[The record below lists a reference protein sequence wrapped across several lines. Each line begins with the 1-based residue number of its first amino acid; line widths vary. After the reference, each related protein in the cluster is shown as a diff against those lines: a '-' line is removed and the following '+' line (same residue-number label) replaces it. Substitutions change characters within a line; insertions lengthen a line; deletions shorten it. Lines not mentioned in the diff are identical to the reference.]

1 LHAKN
6 FFSFGPQVLE
16 KMEAIFSFMVHAR
29 GVMPFMENPDLDML
43 FNILTIVAKSAQD
56 AALTLLHAGRMSAQT
71 RAELLGVL
79 SLLTVALS
87 RFDLADTLCRDLKD
101 MQKLVKDLSSPA
113 QHSPHAYIYTLLA
126 TVNEL
131 TGWIV
136 VGDRTCYETLVGVLE
151 ATANELC
158 FLVVTPMVKQTVL
171 SLVANLKR
179 LQPLPKN
186 VVHAVNKVKSRIY
199 RKKVRLQSAV

>member
-1 LHAKN
+1 
-6 FFSFGPQVLE
+6 
-16 KMEAIFSFMVHAR
+16 
-29 GVMPFMENPDLDML
+29 
-43 FNILTIVAKSAQD
+43 
-56 AALTLLHAGRMSAQT
+56 MSAQT

-101 MQKLVKDLSSPA
+101 MQTLVKDLSSPA
-113 QHSPHAYIYTLLA
+113 QHSPHAYIYALLA